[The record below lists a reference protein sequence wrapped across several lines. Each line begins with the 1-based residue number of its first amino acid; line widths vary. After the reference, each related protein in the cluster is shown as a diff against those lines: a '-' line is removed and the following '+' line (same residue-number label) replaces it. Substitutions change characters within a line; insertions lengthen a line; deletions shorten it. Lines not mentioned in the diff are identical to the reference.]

1 MVKLAKSSLKMNIF
15 EETHPARR
23 DEGLVL
29 PAELS
34 MTEPSYQHGSKRTT
48 GCSCNKHMEGG

>member
-29 PAELS
+29 PGELS
-34 MTEPSYQHGSKRTT
+34 MMEPSYQHGSKRTT
-48 GCSCNKHMEGG
+48 VVLAGARDK

>member
-29 PAELS
+29 PGELS
-34 MTEPSYQHGSKRTT
+34 MMEPSYQHSSKRITVVLA
-48 GCSCNKHMEGG
+48 GARDK